1 MLLPMCCF
9 AGAAAGSDIIAAAEK
24 AHDSSRASAA
34 SRGSKG
40 GRSSPSTG
48 WLPALP
54 AAYPALLSV
63 LVQTGKMDIAKQLLL
78 AEYEEQLG
86 QQQQQQTS
94 AGVAAKRKGGKAA
107 VASSSSRSGAAA
119 AGAASASGLLAPAV
133 VNSFLLAAVSVLRDS
148 RACQDDDCAEG
159 AAVAAVEVARALF
172 KQPLLLVSMAS
183 AGAAVGDAMAAPLK
197 GPQPDA
203 STWASLVELYGYVEQ
218 LGLGQREVRMSD
230 IVRAACRQQLP
241 GVQVDGLQC
250 VLAGAAAAL
259 NAAQQHTTAVHLLS
273 GLLAAGVQAV
283 SHPQLAAQLCIA
295 ADDDEA
301 FDVSATQGC
310 HTYVGCSR
318 LFHCRR
324 ACAYAGVLG
333 QVVLLGML
341 CFAADSDCAN
351 GAGGTA

>member
-183 AGAAVGDAMAAPLK
+183 AGAAVEGMMAAPLK

-203 STWASLVELYGYVEQ
+203 STWACLVELYGYVEQ
-218 LGLGQREVRMSD
+218 LGLAQREVRMSE
-230 IVRAACRQQLP
+230 IVRAACGQQLP
-241 GVQVDGLQC
+241 GVRVEGVQG

-259 NAAQQHTTAVHLLS
+259 NAVQQHTAAVHLLG

-283 SHPQLAAQLCIA
+283 SDPQLAA
-295 ADDDEA
+295 
-301 FDVSATQGC
+301 
-310 HTYVGCSR
+310 
-318 LFHCRR
+318 
-324 ACAYAGVLG
+324 
-333 QVVLLGML
+333 
-341 CFAADSDCAN
+341 
-351 GAGGTA
+351 

>member
-1 MLLPMCCF
+1 M
-9 AGAAAGSDIIAAAEK
+9 
-24 AHDSSRASAA
+24 
-34 SRGSKG
+34 
-40 GRSSPSTG
+40 
-48 WLPALP
+48 
-54 AAYPALLSV
+54 SV
-63 LVQTGKMDIAKQLLL
+63 LVHTGKINTAKQLLL

-86 QQQQQQTS
+86 QQQQQQQQQAS
-94 AGVAAKRKGGKAA
+94 AGAAAKRKGGKAA

-119 AGAASASGLLAPAV
+119 AGAASASALLAPAV
-133 VNSFLLAAVSVLRDS
+133 VNSFLAAAVLVVRDS
-148 RACQDDDCAEG
+148 RVRLDDECAEG
-159 AAVAAVEVARALF
+159 AAVSAIEVARTLF

-183 AGAAVGDAMAAPLK
+183 AGAAVHAMMATPLK

-203 STWASLVELYGYVEQ
+203 STWACLVELYGYVEQ
-218 LGLGQREVRMSD
+218 LGLGQREVRLSQ
-230 IVRAACRQQLP
+230 IVRAACRQQLS
-241 GVQVDGLQC
+241 GLQVDGLQC

-259 NAAQQHTTAVHLLS
+259 NAGHQHTTAVHLLN

-283 SHPQLAAQLCIA
+283 SDPQLAAQLCTA

-310 HTYVGCSR
+310 HTCVGCSR

-324 ACAYAGVLG
+324 ACACAGVLG